1 MKKENKSV
9 KNRDI
14 TQVKDLISQAYKLMH
29 SHPKKCIELS
39 NKALK
44 LSKKLHFEIGQGM
57 AYMHKGLGYFHQS
70 IYNKALK
77 SYLKSE
83 SFFLKTNYW
92 FGLRSLYNN
101 IGLVYHE
108 WDNLEKAL
116 KYYHKNLKLSE
127 KYNDPKLSST
137 ILNNIGRTYLNPDE
151 YDKAVKYFSESL
163 QVCEESDLPYMKSV
177 CYDNLG
183 KTYLKLG
190 DNEKARNYYDKSISI
205 KKEIDDFSGLDS
217 IYQSI
222 ALLHIEKQEY
232 KKALKNLDRALFY
245 ADKVNEQTQIAN
257 IYLKYA
263 EIYKD
268 LHKKTKQKE
277 FLEKSLKIAEANDY
291 ISQKK
296 EVFFEFAQVYEK
308 ENKYKTALEFY
319 KKYEKIKGIQS
330 AKKRIRA
337 IEEIKTT
344 LEVEKTEREKEI
356 LQQKNNE
363 LKLLNKQIMDQKQ
376 KLEVAERELQELN
389 HDLEKRVNAEIKKS
403 RKQEQILMQKSKLE
417 SLGRMSAGIAHEIN
431 QPVGLIKIATQ
442 NLFHKFKQKKITEKY
457 LKKKSAFVE
466 ENITRINKIIEHI
479 RLFSRDQQQE
489 TQQKIDIKEI
499 LENALSMI
507 QIQFKNHNITIQ
519 NNFENLESGTIGN
532 KYRLE
537 QVFLNLLSNARD
549 SLEDKFDELDDAKK
563 IVIRLKTNNNKI
575 IIEVEDN
582 GCGIEQKYIEHVFEP
597 FYTTKSESKGTGLG
611 LSICYGII
619 QEMNGSINLE
629 SQKGKGTTVSI
640 VLPAYKINNKI
651 KNKDRI

>member
-1 MKKENKSV
+1 MEKGKNTIENDELNNV
-9 KNRDI
+9 RN
-14 TQVKDLISQAYKLMH
+14 LISRAYKLMH
-29 SHPKKCIELS
+29 SDPKKCIELS

-44 LSKKLHFEIGQGM
+44 LSKKLHFDIGQGM

-116 KYYHKNLKLSE
+116 KYYHKNLKLAE

-137 ILNNIGRTYLNPDE
+137 ILNNIGRIYLNPDE
-151 YDKAVKYFSESL
+151 YDKAVKYFNESL

-232 KKALKNLDRALFY
+232 KKALKNLDQAIFY
-245 ADKVNEQTQIAN
+245 ANKVNEQTQIAN

-263 EIYKD
+263 EVYQK
-268 LHKKTKQKE
+268 LHIKIKQREYLGKC
-277 FLEKSLKIAEANDY
+277 LKIAESNDFNSIKREIY
-291 ISQKK
+291 KK
-296 EVFFEFAQVYEK
+296 LADLHENEK
-308 ENKYKTALEFY
+308 NFKSALKFY
-319 KKYEKIKGIQS
+319 KKFEEIKDIQFEK
-330 AKKRIRA
+330 KKMRA
-337 IEEIKTT
+337 VEEIKTT
-344 LEVEKTEREKEI
+344 MEVERTEREKKI
-356 LQQKNNE
+356 LEKKNSE
-363 LKLLNKQIMDQKQ
+363 LKEMNQQIGEQKQ
-376 KLEVAERELQELN
+376 KLEIAERDLKEMNQN
-389 HDLEKRVNAEIKKS
+389 LEKKVYDEIKK
-403 RKQEQILMQKSKLE
+403 RREQEQILMQKSKLE

-431 QPVGLIKIATQ
+431 QPVGLIKIAIQ
-442 NLFHKFKQKKITEKY
+442 NLFHKFNQKKITKNY
-457 LKKKSAFVE
+457 LKEKSDFVE

-489 TQQKIDIKEI
+489 SPQRIDVKEVI
-499 LENALSMI
+499 RNTLSMV
-507 QIQFKNHNITIQ
+507 QIQFRNHNITIQ
-519 NNFENLESGTIGN
+519 KDFENLKSGTIGN

-563 IVIRLKTNNNKI
+563 IVIRLKTNNKKI

-582 GCGIEQKYIEHVFEP
+582 GCGVEQKYIEHVFEP

-640 VLPAYKINNKI
+640 VLPAYKINNK
-651 KNKDRI
+651 